1 MVMWVRSG
9 DDASL
14 RLGVISSRKVG
25 GAVQRVR
32 ARRRLREV
40 FRRYRYQLR
49 GPYDVVLV
57 ARATV
62 VRAPV
67 ADIEKDFIALCKQT
81 GLWSTE

>member
-40 FRRYRYQLR
+40 FRRHRYQLR
-49 GPYDVVLV
+49 GSYDVVLV
-57 ARATV
+57 ARAPV
-62 VRAPV
+62 VRAP
-67 ADIEKDFIALCKQT
+67 AAEIEKDFIALCKQS